1 LAVSIECKL
10 KFVEGRIVGLEWLF
24 DSGDESG
31 RVRVNATRVGYF
43 RGEEW

>member
-1 LAVSIECKL
+1 LAVSIERKL